1 MQRLHLSNFAAEIIE
16 KEGRKEERKVE
27 YSMYVSDLINASCYV
42 TRFSFTS
49 GKKIVTKPRL
59 RADSSRLYLPI
70 MFRFCLKIFTVF
82 GPQLRPVFIVRG
94 KSCMFNQLI
103 RPWRFCRKTRFEASR
118 ALFWSLSC

>member
-27 YSMYVSDLINASCYV
+27 YSMYVSDLINTSCNV
-42 TRFSFTS
+42 TRCSFTS

-70 MFRFCLKIFTVF
+70 MFRFC
-82 GPQLRPVFIVRG
+82 
-94 KSCMFNQLI
+94 
-103 RPWRFCRKTRFEASR
+103 
-118 ALFWSLSC
+118 